1 MRRGFTLIEL
11 LIVLVIMAAVM
22 TIVIPSYSA
31 MASVQISH
39 AAQDSLRILRYARN
53 MALQTQ
59 TPITITFSPGQ
70 IRLEAVADTRPQ
82 LTYTVAE
89 AEPETSS
96 IVRSG
101 HRTAEVEEDESKPK
115 ATSAKDTA
123 AVQGGTIEEIGITRR
138 YDRVAFAFEGYDDTV
153 GEALRGHPA
162 DNIDENA
169 GTFSITVRTNGTVRP
184 FTLRI
189 YDRGG
194 DGTGG
199 DLVRFDFL
207 CSGTIDEA

>member
-22 TIVIPSYSA
+22 TIFIPSYSA

-101 HRTAEVEEDESKPK
+101 HRTAEAEEAESNPK

-123 AVQGGTIEEIGITRR
+123 AVQGGITRR

-162 DNIDENA
+162 DNIDEDA

>member
-11 LIVLVIMAAVM
+11 LIVLVVLAAVM
-22 TIVIPSYSA
+22 TVVVPSYSA

-53 MALQTQ
+53 VALQTQ
-59 TPITITFSPGQ
+59 TPITVTFAPGE
-70 IRLEAVADTRPQ
+70 IRLEPVADGRAQ
-82 LTYTVAE
+82 LTYSLSET
-89 AEPETSS
+89 EPLPQDDAATPNG
-96 IVRSG
+96 SG
-101 HRTAEVEEDESKPK
+101 K
-115 ATSAKDTA
+115 AKGISARETA
-123 AVQGGTIEEIGITRR
+123 AVVGGTIEELGLTRR
-138 YDRVAFAFEGYDDTV
+138 HGRVAFAFEGYDDTV
-153 GEALRGHPA
+153 GESLPPSDAG
-162 DNIDENA
+162 DD
-169 GTFSITVRTNGTVRP
+169 GTFSVTVRTNGTVRP

-189 YDRGG
+189 YDREG